1 MPWLLTVAVSSIPMD
16 VDVGPEPSEDVELIL
31 NIIYYD
37 EPV

>member
-16 VDVGPEPSEDVELIL
+16 VDVGLEPSEEIELIL
-31 NIIYYD
+31 NIRSYD